1 MMKEKA
7 LKSLEYQKFKVKQA
21 QGNFSASKHLFESEI
36 DRLGEYQFKKEV
48 CEALKKAQQCDYKEL
63 APVFAASV
71 CIPKGYLKDST
82 MHVIILSLFKAAIQ
96 LRYEKNVLESAN
108 VFFSNDDDP

>member
-36 DRLGEYQFKKEV
+36 DRLGEYQFKKR
-48 CEALKKAQQCDYKEL
+48 
-63 APVFAASV
+63 S
-71 CIPKGYLKDST
+71 
-82 MHVIILSLFKAAIQ
+82 M
-96 LRYEKNVLESAN
+96 
-108 VFFSNDDDP
+108 